1 MGTQMMTMRMKN
13 CDYGVLRLLAQT
25 FSSQYY
31 IFWQFAY
38 KIHGG
43 ISARSTNVQLLRIDA
58 NLAILVKMQVH
69 SFT

>member
-1 MGTQMMTMRMKN
+1 METQMMTMRMQN
-13 CDYGVLRLLAQT
+13 CDYGILRFVTQP
-25 FSSQYY
+25 FFSQYY
-31 IFWQFAY
+31 ILWQFAY

-69 SFT
+69 SFM